1 MLDEL
6 VGSGLLTLAAL
17 AATVG
22 AAIAAHERNFGLAF
36 LEASVALLAVYWLGR
51 ALMSLQAGAAERESR
66 RLQ

>member
-22 AAIAAHERNFGLAF
+22 TAIAAHEHNFGLAF
-36 LEASVALLAVYWLGR
+36 LEASVALLAVFWLGR
-51 ALMSLQAGAAERESR
+51 AVSALHAGAAERQSR
-66 RLQ
+66 RLE